1 MELKLETWRLLDLEY
16 EDSFMNMA
24 VEEAVPRA
32 VGQGII
38 SCTLRLW
45 RNPNTAV
52 IGNNQSANLEVD
64 LDACEKYGTKIVR
77 RFTGGGAVYHDYGNL
92 NYAISIPKKHKL
104 VPQTNPME
112 VFRRFSEGTI
122 LSLKSLGLQA
132 NLISNNNVEINQ
144 KKVCGAAGAIKW
156 NSVLY
161 HSSILV
167 CSNTKILSHVLK
179 PDKYATTKY
188 VKSSRRPVTTISK
201 ELDTH
206 LTTSE
211 FSDTL
216 VKCFERLYGIRF
228 LEGPLTKKEMNLA
241 DELYEKYSNY
251 NWNFKM

>member
-1 MELKLETWRLLDLEY
+1 MKLKLETWRLLNLEY

-38 SCTLRLW
+38 PCTLRLW

-52 IGNNQSANLEVD
+52 IGNYQSVDLELD

-104 VPQTNPME
+104 VPQANPME

-122 LSLKSLGLQA
+122 VGLESLGLQA
-132 NLISNNNVEINQ
+132 NLISTNNIEINR

-156 NSVLY
+156 ESVLY

-179 PDKYATTKY
+179 SDEYTTTKH

-201 ELDTH
+201 ELDMH

-211 FSDTL
+211 FSDSL
-216 VKCFERLYGIRF
+216 VRCFERFYGVRF

-241 DELYEKYSNY
+241 DELYDKYSSY